1 MKKYPFTFWEWV
13 LKRSPQNAAKPNVQ
27 PNPIDSVDN
36 INIPTGTEPF
46 ETYIETE
53 SILGGPIK
61 IGSEEGTLRGPN
73 GQLIRAHNKISI
85 LLGCH
90 HSVAQFQALDQEDR
104 HIRGIDGKC
113 YYCDLE
119 VQELLQKGQI
129 TVFDAERLS
138 LVCTDCGKI
147 TNSGQLCC
155 PRHYTAVS
163 NPDGTKTYLSPEDAE
178 AQNRKNTANT
188 ILSTIAL
195 LFRQNSQEIPQE
207 NCQEQNND

>member
-1 MKKYPFTFWEWV
+1 MKKYSFTFWEWV

-27 PNPIDSVDN
+27 PNAIDSVGN
-36 INIPTGTEPF
+36 INIPTGTEPL
-46 ETYIETE
+46 ETYIDTE

-61 IGSEEGTLRGPN
+61 IGSEEGALKGPD

-85 LLGCH
+85 LLGCDH
-90 HSVAQFQALDQEDR
+90 IVTQFQASDQDG
-104 HIRGIDGKC
+104 HHVRGIAGKC
-113 YYCDLE
+113 SKCFQE
-119 VQELLQKGQI
+119 MAELLQKGQI

-178 AQNRKNTANT
+178 EQNRKYTANT

-195 LFRQNSQEIPQE
+195 LFGQNSQELPQE